1 MMKQK
6 VGEEIAK
13 KIKSGQVVGIGTG
26 STVDAAITAIAFR
39 VKTEKIDVKV
49 VPTSYQTAQA
59 CHAAGLIVLSPVI
72 DVKIDFGFDG
82 ADAVDKNRNAIKGKG
97 AAMLEEKILAAKCSE
112 YFLIIDESKLCED
125 ICQKSYVPVE
135 IVPSALGIATRA
147 IQKLGAIEI
156 NPRSALPG
164 KHGAVVTERGNLILD
179 CTFSNWKQGL
189 EHSLKCIVGVVDTGL
204 FEGYATQVIVAG
216 ENGITIF

>member
-1 MMKQK
+1 MKQK

-13 KIKSGQVVGIGTG
+13 KIKTGQVIGVGTG
-26 STVDAAITAIAFR
+26 STVDAAISAIAER
-39 VKTEKIDVKV
+39 VKTENLDVKV

-59 CHAAGLIVLSPVI
+59 CHAAGLTVLSPVI

-82 ADAVDKNRNAIKGKG
+82 ADAVDNNRNAIKGKG

-112 YFLIIDESKLCED
+112 YYLIIDDSKLCQD
-125 ICQKSYVPVE
+125 VCQKSYIPVE
-135 IVPSALGIATRA
+135 VVPSSLGIATRA
-147 IQKLGAIEI
+147 IQKLGATEI
-156 NPRSALPG
+156 NTRSALPG

-179 CTFSNWKQGL
+179 CTFLSWRQGL

-216 ENGITIF
+216 QNGIKKF